1 MILEFLK
8 IFQEYLSLGV
18 KFLTSCIE
26 YQMFETAPKKLAV
39 KNILNE
45 N

>member
-26 YQMFETAPKKLAV
+26 CQMLETASKKLAE
-39 KNILNE
+39 KNILKE